1 VQVEGV
7 CDVHEFH
14 VWQLSGSRIIATAH
28 IRCGG
33 LVDYARI
40 ADQLKAFFHRE
51 GIHSTTIQLEFV
63 EVLTNVSLLRLRL
76 LSVVGGNAFRA
87 V

>member
-1 VQVEGV
+1 M

-28 IRCGG
+28 IRCVA
-33 LVDYARI
+33 LMEYARI
-40 ADQLKAFFHRE
+40 ADQIKSFFHTE

-63 EVLTNVSLLRLRL
+63 EVLTSAIHLV
-76 LSVVGGNAFRA
+76 A
-87 V
+87 VFD